1 MSDMYII
8 GFKRIKRFRMSLC
21 PNLNFKLLFFF
32 FSFSFLKHRPIL
44 TTKMLCKYLIYFI
57 SRKYISMCGH
67 MVVQSSVFFIF
78 QLKRC
83 TARLRPI
90 QAPHLIY
97 LQYECITLWFG
108 PEPGQ
113 MSLFS
118 SVDKGA
124 VPYCVLSTYWSMALV
139 YHCIY
144 DGCPVYSILRTTNL
158 HHARE
163 TCIPPGPLSL

>member
-1 MSDMYII
+1 
-8 GFKRIKRFRMSLC
+8 
-21 PNLNFKLLFFF
+21 
-32 FSFSFLKHRPIL
+32 
-44 TTKMLCKYLIYFI
+44 
-57 SRKYISMCGH
+57 MCGH
-67 MVVQSSVFFIF
+67 MVVQSSVFFLF

-124 VPYCVLSTYWSMALV
+124 VPYCVFIDPWPRFIIASMMDVPFTAFYELQICTMLVRHAYRLVLS
-139 YHCIY
+139 H
-144 DGCPVYSILRTTNL
+144 YSHFSI
-158 HHARE
+158 
-163 TCIPPGPLSL
+163 